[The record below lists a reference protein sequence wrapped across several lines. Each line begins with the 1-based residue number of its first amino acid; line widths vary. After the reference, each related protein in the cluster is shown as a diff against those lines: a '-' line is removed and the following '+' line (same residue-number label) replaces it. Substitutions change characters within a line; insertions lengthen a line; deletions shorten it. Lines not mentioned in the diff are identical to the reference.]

1 MANGVLVFVEQRE
14 NKLRKAGLEAL
25 TEGRRIAT
33 QLGQPLNAIV
43 VGGEIKGLTEEV
55 GSFGP
60 DKIYL
65 AQSAT
70 FEKYSTEG
78 YAAAL
83 AKAIEE
89 DQPSVVL
96 LAHTSQGKD
105 LAPRVAARLNL
116 GLATDV
122 TDVKAADGKITI
134 VRPVYAG
141 KAYTTVEFNTTPAFF
156 TTRPNVFPLEEKKQ
170 GQSAEIVEL
179 SIPITVD
186 AIRANLAEILSEAG
200 KKIDLTEARIVVSGG
215 RGIKGPENYHLIE
228 ELADALGGAAGAS
241 RAIVDA
247 GWVDHSHQVGQTGKT
262 VSPQLYI
269 AAGISGAI
277 QHLAGMSSSKY
288 IVAINKDPEAPI
300 FKVADYGI
308 VGDLFDIVPRLIEQ
322 GKHLRSQQ

>member
-1 MANGVLVFVEQRE
+1 MANGVLVLVEQRE
-14 NKLRKAGLEAL
+14 NRLRKAGIEAL
-25 TEGRRIAT
+25 SEGRRIAGS
-33 QLGQPLNAIV
+33 LGQPLNALI
-43 VGGEIKGLTEEV
+43 VGGDVKGLTDEV
-55 GSFGP
+55 KAQGAN
-60 DKIYL
+60 KIYL
-65 AQSAT
+65 AESAT
-70 FEKYSTEG
+70 FGKYSTEG

-83 AKAIEE
+83 TLAIQEV
-89 DQPSVVL
+89 QPNVVL

-105 LAPRVAARLNL
+105 LAPRVAARLDL

-122 TDVKAADGKITI
+122 TDIKVADGKVTA

-141 KAYTTVEFNTTPAFF
+141 KAYTTVEFNTTPAFM
-156 TTRPNVFPLEEKKQ
+156 TTRPNVFPVDAKKD
-170 GQSAEIVEL
+170 GSAAEIAEL
-179 SIPITVD
+179 SVPITVD
-186 AIRANLAEILSEAG
+186 AIRANLADILTDAG
-200 KKIDLTEARIVVSGG
+200 KKIDLTEAKVVVSGG

-241 RAIVDA
+241 RAIVDS

-288 IVAINKDPEAPI
+288 IVAINKDADAPI

-322 GKHLRSQQ
+322 AKHIKAQQ

>member
-25 TEGRRIAT
+25 SEGRRIAT
-33 QLGQPLNAIV
+33 SLGQPLNALV
-43 VGGEIKGLTEEV
+43 VGGDIKGLTEEV
-55 GSFGP
+55 ASIGA
-60 DKIYL
+60 DKIYV

-89 DQPSVVL
+89 TGASVAL

-105 LAPRVAARLNL
+105 LAPRVAARLNV

-122 TDVKAADGKITI
+122 TDVKVADGKVSV

-156 TTRPNVFPLEEKKQ
+156 TTRPNVFPMEEKKQ
-170 GQSAEIVEL
+170 GHNAEVVEL
-179 SIPITVD
+179 SVPITVD
-186 AIRANLAEILSEAG
+186 AIRANLADILADAG
-200 KKIDLTEARIVVSGG
+200 KKIDLTEAKIVVSGG
-215 RGIKGPENYHLIE
+215 RGIKGPEHYHLIE

-300 FKVADYGI
+300 FRIADYGI
-308 VGDLFDIVPRLIEQ
+308 VGDLFDIVPRLTEQ
-322 GKHLRSQQ
+322 AKHIRSQQ

>member
-14 NKLRKAGLEAL
+14 NRLRKAGIEAL
-25 TEGRRIAT
+25 SEGRRIADS
-33 QLGQPLNAIV
+33 LGQPLSALI
-43 VGGEIKGLTEEV
+43 VGGDVKGLTDEV
-55 GSFGP
+55 SAQGAN
-60 DKIYL
+60 KIYL

-78 YAAAL
+78 YTAAL
-83 AKAIEE
+83 AMAIEQA
-89 DQPSVVL
+89 QPSVVL
-96 LAHTSQGKD
+96 LTHSSHGKD

-122 TDVKAADGKITI
+122 TDIKVADGKVTA

-141 KAYTTVEFNTTPAFF
+141 KAYTTVEFNTTPAFM
-156 TTRPNVFPLEEKKQ
+156 TTRPNVFPVGESKS
-170 GQSAEIVEL
+170 GNTSEIVGL
-179 SIPITVD
+179 SVPITVD
-186 AIRANLAEILSEAG
+186 AIRANLADILADAG
-200 KKIDLTEARIVVSGG
+200 KKIDLTEAKVVVSGG
-215 RGIKGPENYHLIE
+215 RGIRGPENYHLIE

-288 IVAINKDPEAPI
+288 IVAINKDAEAPI

-322 GKHLRSQQ
+322 AKHIRSQQ